1 MMEVMSSVRKHKVLC
16 DNTLSI
22 IDRCLPALVL
32 GIGMIS
38 APPAVAQAQGPNRVE
53 VVAAIQRD
61 VAPTIQL
68 VGTVRPQRMA
78 IVTAEVS
85 GQVETL
91 PVDDGDLVSTGDVLC
106 KLRDAPRRFAHDEA
120 VARFAGLEAA
130 LMVSEAE
137 LRKAAFEKD
146 RIERL
151 WKEKRS
157 ADKERNDTL
166 ADFDAATARRNQARF
181 AVDAQR
187 SVVDRLA
194 DDLDRTVIHAPF
206 DGHVVAKRT
215 EIGSWVEE
223 GGAVV
228 DLMDLSV
235 VRVRV
240 DVPESYVA
248 FCRPGAVA
256 SATVEALDE
265 DFPGRISRVIP
276 NADERARTFP
286 VDIDI
291 PNKSGKLKGGMF
303 VRAVVP
309 SGPTA
314 SRLLIPK
321 DAVVMQGPLPMVYI
335 VRRMEKGQIAEM
347 AQVEVFSEVMDY
359 VAVNVPGLAAGD
371 WVIVRGNEQ
380 MRGPGPVIA
389 SLRGQPPMLDRP
401 PPDGDGAGSD
411 ARAAT
416 TNQRK
421 SPSADPEK
429 LLSGTAT
436 PPEDRPQPTS
446 QPSAEG

>member
-1 MMEVMSSVRKHKVLC
+1 MMEVMSIVRKHKVLYG
-16 DNTLSI
+16 NGLSTI
-22 IDRCLPALVL
+22 RWCLPAVL
-32 GIGMIS
+32 LGMIS
-38 APPAVAQAQGPNRVE
+38 GQPVFAQGRGPNRVE
-53 VVAAIQRD
+53 VVAAIQRE
-61 VAPTIQL
+61 VAPTIGL

-78 IVTAEVS
+78 TVTAEVS
-85 GQVETL
+85 GQVESL

-120 VARFAGLEAA
+120 VARLSGLEAA
-130 LMVSEAE
+130 LAVSEAE
-137 LRKAAFEKD
+137 LRKAKFEKE
-146 RIERL
+146 RTERL
-151 WKEKRS
+151 WKENRS

-181 AVDAQR
+181 AIDAQR

-194 DDLDRTVIHAPF
+194 DDLAQTVIRAPF
-206 DGHVVAKRT
+206 DGYVVAKKT
-215 EIGSWVEE
+215 EIGSWVDE
-223 GGAVV
+223 GGGVV

-248 FCRPGAVA
+248 FCQPGAVA

-265 DFPGRISRVIP
+265 AFPGRISRVIP

-309 SGPTA
+309 SGPRA

-335 VRRMEKGQIAEM
+335 VRRSEKGQTAEM
-347 AQVEVFSEVMDY
+347 APVNVISEVMDY
-359 VAVNVPGLAAGD
+359 VAVKVPGLSAGD

-389 SLRGQPPMLDRP
+389 SLRPDTPMFESLSS
-401 PPDGDGAGSD
+401 GTDGAGSD
-411 ARAAT
+411 ARAPT
-416 TNQRK
+416 TDAK
-421 SPSADPEK
+421 K

-436 PPEDRPQPTS
+436 PPERSPRPTS